1 MTVIEAV
8 PVRQWIVLGELT
20 TIRANLQNS
29 LDDLHLAISEDE
41 ENNSN
46 RSGREADLCLSSQ
59 DWGNLGR
66 IQLVTLDQT
75 QILLAIY
82 LPLYPSE
89 EEVLIYESRV
99 REAIPPPAF
108 MLRIFD
114 MYGPEKV
121 REYLRKI
128 LHQFRLQTLDHLYH
142 EMAQVLEGV
151 LVEGIKSSD
160 ILIKTLSDPPALAS
174 KDIPKEY
181 PEHIP
186 TSEQYPIGNIPAPGS
201 DDQNVIQL
209 WKDGRSAKSIA
220 QLAGKTEKTVH
231 NRISFLRK
239 IYGEQ
244 AVPRRRK

>member
-1 MTVIEAV
+1 MTMIEAV
-8 PVRQWIVLGELT
+8 SVRQWIVHGELT
-20 TIRANLQNS
+20 TIQTKLLNW
-29 LDDLHLAISEDE
+29 LDDLHLAISVDK
-41 ENNSN
+41 ENDCN
-46 RSGREADLCLSSQ
+46 RSGSEANLCLSSR
-59 DWGNLGR
+59 DWGTLGS
-66 IQLVTLDQT
+66 IHLVTLDQT
-75 QILLAIY
+75 QILLATY

-89 EEVLIYESRV
+89 EEILIYESRV

-114 MYGPEKV
+114 MYGPEKA
-121 REYLRKI
+121 REHLRKI
-128 LHQFRLQTLDHLYH
+128 LYQLRLQTLDHIYL
-142 EMAQVLEGV
+142 EMSQVLEGV
-151 LVEGIKSSD
+151 LVEGINSSD
-160 ILIKTLSDPPALAS
+160 IPIKIISDPPALAS
-174 KDIPKEY
+174 KDTPKEY

-186 TSEQYPIGNIPAPGS
+186 TSEQYPIGNIPSPGS

-209 WKDGRSAKSIA
+209 WKDGRSAKCIA